1 MLGTAEGRQ
10 EQQASLGGA
19 YHLCSVMELQVSYQ
33 VTLTMILANCLQYKK
48 DGISYALSLYSLEG
62 N

>member
-19 YHLCSVMELQVSYQ
+19 YHLCSVMELQVSYE
-33 VTLTMILANCLQYKK
+33 VTLTMILVEGK
-48 DGISYALSLYSLEG
+48 YALCKDKLSTI
-62 N
+62 